1 VSPQRSCVDT
11 AKLNHKH
18 ATRKPQSLTMDE
30 IEVGLYDE
38 SDILELFARPP
49 HCHSHLPAS
58 ELHSRACIQLPAMTS
73 INHIDSYGQSQPSR
87 TRRLKEIARRTLLK
101 QYTITPISE
110 YRHSPAEQY
119 QTPLRPKMGMKD
131 SDDYITARA
140 ANPRTG
146 LISPSLAGTPRTP
159 ESPAEALKLRSQRI
173 RPALTRANEARK
185 ISAGG
190 LQRLCS
196 SEKGWS
202 FEDTKIS
209 SCFATAERCERWR
222 CRHHLL

>member
-1 VSPQRSCVDT
+1 
-11 AKLNHKH
+11 
-18 ATRKPQSLTMDE
+18 
-30 IEVGLYDE
+30 
-38 SDILELFARPP
+38 
-49 HCHSHLPAS
+49 
-58 ELHSRACIQLPAMTS
+58 
-73 INHIDSYGQSQPSR
+73 
-87 TRRLKEIARRTLLK
+87 
-101 QYTITPISE
+101 
-110 YRHSPAEQY
+110 
-119 QTPLRPKMGMKD
+119 MGMKD

-202 FEDTKIS
+202 FEDSKSRIAS
-209 SCFATAERCERWR
+209 PRPSDASAGVADID
-222 CRHHLL
+222 L